1 MSLKRKLQ
9 YQYKYLLQSA
19 YSWNLPSWL
28 TCRFTR
34 TVLIV
39 VVVFFGAGYIMKTA
53 STASTGYQIN
63 ELEKDVSTLREDI
76 KKIEVDIAEYSSLAS
91 VQNRLKNMNMIN
103 VNTLSFHDDSNGIVA
118 KK

>member
-9 YQYKYLLQSA
+9 YQYKYLLQSM

-28 TCRFTR
+28 TCRLTR
-34 TVLIV
+34 VFLIA

-63 ELEKDVSTLREDI
+63 ELEKTVTTLKEDI
-76 KKIEVDIAEYSSLAS
+76 KKIEVDIADDSSLAS
-91 VQNRLKNMNMIN
+91 VQVRLEKMKMVT
-103 VNTLSFHDDSNGIVA
+103 VNKLSFYDYNNSIVA